1 MRSQQEPGARR
12 QYTHARCLPHLY
24 GDPIVIEPDR
34 RVMLAVHE
42 HSRNVHPV
50 AGSNSVSPEEHVLL
64 KYSMNFLCFT
74 CSRHGP
80 SKWSLRDA
88 EDMEWF
94 FRCARPCPV
103 AARNRSRIRVPYS
116 YWPRDRRSGPAARA
130 SRQDG
135 RCRQIGCIRAL
146 RHARALPTIVSLH
159 SNANSIQEVRGV
171 GEIRTNA
178 REDSRRG
185 SVSGRSCAHAGG
197 RVQSAG
203 TEAGHFPI

>member
-1 MRSQQEPGARR
+1 MFTSRSQ
-12 QYTHARCLPHLY
+12 
-24 GDPIVIEPDR
+24 
-34 RVMLAVHE
+34 
-42 HSRNVHPV
+42 
-50 AGSNSVSPEEHVLL
+50 
-64 KYSMNFLCFT
+64 
-74 CSRHGP
+74 
-80 SKWSLRDA
+80 
-88 EDMEWF
+88 
-94 FRCARPCPV
+94 
-103 AARNRSRIRVPYS
+103 AARNRSKNTCTVLVLAP
-116 YWPRDRRSGPAARA
+116 RSGPAARA

-197 RVQSAG
+197 RVQSAA
-203 TEAGHFPI
+203 TEAGRFPI